1 MKLTPDSKFM
11 QLCGKFVALFK
22 INFLWLLCS
31 VPLVTLGASTCAML
45 TALTALRREE
55 DCGAKVFFGAFRRY
69 FGKATVLWLLMAFA
83 GAVLALDYRL
93 VAYMDFPGRMAVI
106 VLICF
111 CILALV
117 LVAGLIFPLLVRYPG
132 TVRDTVVN
140 AVLLSIAHL
149 PKMLLVTAMNL
160 LPALVLVVLPQVFVL
175 LSFLWPIC
183 GFALIALYDLTV
195 TDKIFAALEQPDPE
209 AQSPDGE
216 LAPKGRTPGQQ

>member
-45 TALTALRREE
+45 AALTALRREE
-55 DCGAKVFFGAFRRY
+55 DCGAKAFFGAFRRY
-69 FGKATVLWLLMAFA
+69 FGKATVLWLLMVFA
-83 GAVLALDYRL
+83 GAVLALDYRH

-149 PKMLLVTAMNL
+149 PKMLLVTAIQSNDYNVVIGLSFIYSAMYIGIM
-160 LPALVLVVLPQVFVL
+160 LVVDL
-175 LSFLWPIC
+175 LYGI
-183 GFALIALYDLTV
+183 I
-195 TDKIFAALEQPDPE
+195 DPRIR
-209 AQSPDGE
+209 
-216 LAPKGRTPGQQ
+216 LAKGDD

>member
-55 DCGAKVFFGAFRRY
+55 DCGAKAFFGAFRRY

-111 CILALV
+111 CILALM

-160 LPALVLVVLPQVFVL
+160 LPLLLLVLLPRVVLFFG
-175 LSFLWPIC
+175 FLWPVC
-183 GFALIALYDLTV
+183 GFSLVALYDLKV
-195 TDKIFAALEQPDPE
+195 IEKIFAILESHTQEPTD
-209 AQSPDGE
+209 QD
-216 LAPKGRTPGQQ
+216 